1 MGPVGDGRGDYVHSS
16 YDDLSFHGSNG
27 GLNGFGSNSVLI
39 NGLGNIVGAP
49 VTSVLAAVWCSR
61 QGRV

>member
-16 YDDLSFHGSNG
+16 YDDLSFHGSDG
-27 GLNGFGSNSVLI
+27 SLNGFDSSRVLI

-49 VTSVLAAVWCSR
+49 VAGVLAAVWCPR